1 MEAKK
6 HPFEAARLAQ
16 LRAFE
21 ILDTDPEDD
30 FDEIVKLAA
39 ALCDLPASTI
49 TFVDDSRQWFKARHG
64 MPPETAPLKLALCAH
79 TVLETDLLEIPDTLE
94 DARTSDNP
102 LCHSAPGCRFYAGVP
117 LMSDGGLPIG
127 TLCVLGFEPKTLT
140 PLQRDT
146 MKVLANHVM
155 KLLELRK
162 SLAYEE
168 GLRHEVDHRVKNS
181 LQTISSMTRLKKRKA
196 EQEETK
202 DALAGIES
210 LIETTA
216 ALHALI
222 YRSDKEGRVSLSELM
237 NAAKILIEQTL
248 PENILLSLSAE
259 NAIVPTATASG
270 LLLVV
275 NEFVANSIK
284 HAFPNGRTG
293 QITIRGTRTGDMSYK
308 LNCAD
313 DGVGYP
319 ACGTETNTSGI
330 GRRLIKSVAAKIH
343 ADVLEGSKQTED
355 ATGAYLTM
363 TFPMQD

>member
-1 MEAKK
+1 
-6 HPFEAARLAQ
+6 
-16 LRAFE
+16 
-21 ILDTDPEDD
+21 
-30 FDEIVKLAA
+30 
-39 ALCDLPASTI
+39 
-49 TFVDDSRQWFKARHG
+49 
-64 MPPETAPLKLALCAH
+64 
-79 TVLETDLLEIPDTLE
+79 
-94 DARTSDNP
+94 
-102 LCHSAPGCRFYAGVP
+102 
-117 LMSDGGLPIG
+117 MSDGGLPIG